1 MLQLLLLVL
10 RLIQHKYCKH
20 NFQGQLL
27 EWRDIKDHYNDY
39 LNTVGADEKW
49 QYFWDDIE
57 VLLKAKNDFIYEKK
71 RNGITLKKSKP
82 TFAFILKEK
91 KDGDEVAFKQ
101 KLIDNDLSFVPTI
114 YLPKESDYNNPSVMG
129 HKLSKRYIR

>member
-1 MLQLLLLVL
+1 M
-10 RLIQHKYCKH
+10 KY
-20 NFQGQLL
+20 GL
-27 EWRDIKDHYNDY
+27 DAADGDAGIKDHYDDF
-39 LNTVGADEKW
+39 LASVGADEKW
-49 QYFWDDIE
+49 QYFWNDID
-57 VLLKAKNDFIYEKK
+57 VLLKAKLDFIYGAEG
-71 RNGITLKKSKP
+71 NDIILKKSKP
-82 TFAFILKEK
+82 CFAFVLKEK